1 MNTPGKTNTFNPWL
15 ISAQIGLLIMESI
28 LISIYYQKIFPWQ
41 KPIGV
46 IFIIFFSIFLFGY
59 YSAKFLR
66 KIKLKP
72 VFQRWFYVI
81 LFLILLPLTLKLFV
95 YQGQE
100 TSLLSLYFEPVRKLF
115 ENISEPW
122 EFIHIIFLLGVIA
135 RSAWLSNELIDSNQ
149 ILNSLRIGII
159 LIFIYGAVFLW
170 KDQNPN
176 ITPLIFYLGFSLF
189 SMISS
194 RLAFV
199 SYSKGGT
206 IPKNSKKWLLL
217 ILGSTALILT
227 LSIALGS
234 LLGLQLSNFITTAFF
249 VILAAIMFLG
259 ILIASPIILALAW
272 VINLISNSLTNAPPE
287 PFESVQVLENPLT
300 KAILSEVTDLETLI
314 NAPGIAQ
321 IIVYVSL
328 LLILIF
334 LIFAFLKKRRWKPP
348 LYQIDETSSSIN
360 RKKING
366 KNDQPEW
373 LTRLKNFSIRQSISS
388 FQIRRIYNQ
397 FLIKCQ
403 KDLDLNRKD
412 AETPIEFYSRFS
424 DEYPLLEPDVQLIT
438 NAYNLIRYGMLPETN
453 QDLENVKNAWKN
465 ISSFLTEHK
474 KK

>member
-1 MNTPGKTNTFNPWL
+1 MNTVRKNKSFNPWL
-15 ISAQIGLLIMESI
+15 ISAQIGLLIMETI

-41 KPIGV
+41 KPVGI

-59 YSAKFLR
+59 YSAKLLR
-66 KIKLKP
+66 KIKLKS

-81 LFLILLPLTLKLFV
+81 LFLILLPLTLKFFAF
-95 YQGQE
+95 QGQ
-100 TSLLSLYFEPVRKLF
+100 TIPLLSLYLEPVRKLF

-122 EFIHIIFLLGVIA
+122 EFIHIIFLLSVIA

-159 LIFIYGAVFLW
+159 LIFIYGTIFLW

-176 ITPLIFYLGFSLF
+176 ITPLIFYLGISLF
-189 SMISS
+189 TMISS

-217 ILGSTALILT
+217 TLGSTAIILT
-227 LSIALGS
+227 ISVTLGS
-234 LLGLQLSNFITTAFF
+234 LLGLELSNFITTAFF
-249 VILAAIMFLG
+249 VILAAIIFLG

-272 VINLISNSLTNAPPE
+272 VINLISNSLTNTPPE

-314 NAPGIAQ
+314 NAPGLAQ
-321 IIVYVSL
+321 IIVYVGL

-334 LIFAFLKKRRWKPP
+334 MIIAFLKKRRWAPP
-348 LYQIDETSSSIN
+348 FYQLDETTSSIN
-360 RKKING
+360 QRKNDTK
-366 KNDQPEW
+366 KDQPEW
-373 LTRLKNFSIRQSISS
+373 LTKLKNFSIRQSINS

-397 FLIKCQ
+397 FLIKCK
-403 KDLDLNRKD
+403 KDLNLIRKD
-412 AETPIEFYSRFS
+412 AETPIEFCSRFS
-424 DEYPLLEPDVQLIT
+424 VEYPLLEPDVQLIT
-438 NAYNLIRYGMLPETN
+438 NAYNLIRYGMFPETN
-453 QDLENVKNAWKN
+453 QDLENVKVAWKN
-465 ISSFLTEHK
+465 ISFSLAGQK